1 MTLLYPRFMKKELV
15 FQQVNG
21 FATVDGEI
29 FEKEII
35 FNVSGVPA
43 NQNVQLVIDYQLMGE
58 DNQVLYQGTKQINF
72 TPMPLEFALSQ
83 NYPNPFN
90 PVTHIK
96 YDLPEKSDVVL
107 LIYDIM
113 GREVATL
120 INQQQEP
127 GYRSVMWDGL
137 NRSGQKVSAGMYFY
151 TIQAGKFRQTKK
163 MILLK

>member
-1 MTLLYPRFMKKELV
+1 
-15 FQQVNG
+15 
-21 FATVDGEI
+21 
-29 FEKEII
+29 
-35 FNVSGVPA
+35 
-43 NQNVQLVIDYQLMGE
+43 MGE
-58 DNQVLYQGTKQINF
+58 DNQVLYQGTQQINF
-72 TPMPLEFALSQ
+72 TPMPLEFTVSQ

-137 NRSGQKVSAGMYFY
+137 NE
-151 TIQAGKFRQTKK
+151 FRPKG
-163 MILLK
+163 

>member
-1 MTLLYPRFMKKELV
+1 
-15 FQQVNG
+15 
-21 FATVDGEI
+21 
-29 FEKEII
+29 
-35 FNVSGVPA
+35 
-43 NQNVQLVIDYQLMGE
+43 
-58 DNQVLYQGTKQINF
+58 
-72 TPMPLEFALSQ
+72 
-83 NYPNPFN
+83 
-90 PVTHIK
+90 
-96 YDLPEKSDVVL
+96 
-107 LIYDIM
+107 LIDIM